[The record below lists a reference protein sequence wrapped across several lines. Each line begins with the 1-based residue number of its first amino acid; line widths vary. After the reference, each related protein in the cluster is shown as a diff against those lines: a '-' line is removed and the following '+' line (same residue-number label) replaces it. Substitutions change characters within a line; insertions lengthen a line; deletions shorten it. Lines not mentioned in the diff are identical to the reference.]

1 MLESWKR
8 TLIILWIGVLFCSSS
23 YTMAVPFL
31 PLFLFDLGVEQG
43 NVHLWAG
50 VIYSSSF
57 LVGAV
62 MAPFWGS
69 MADKYGKRRMVI
81 RAGFSLAIVYA
92 LFALV
97 TNPWELMG
105 ARLLHGFVGGFV
117 PASMAIVAS
126 SVPENKMGFSLG
138 LMQAGT
144 MTGGIIGPLFG
155 GLLANWFG
163 MRMSFVVSASIIFLA
178 TVAVLIWIKE
188 TGKAA
193 PGESVKLADSFRMA
207 VRNRTFLQLLSV
219 LVVFQLCI
227 NMIQP
232 MLALHI
238 ADLQGNLQGTVL
250 TSGIIFS
257 LIGIAGIIASPY
269 WGKVGEKYGYRTV
282 LHLGLIIG
290 GGVVCLQYFVQQLWL
305 FTVIQFLF
313 GLFIAAVVPS
323 VNTLA
328 VRSTDPD
335 FRGRSFGF
343 TQSANQLGSM
353 IGPLLGGGMGMFVNI
368 HWIFVATGM
377 ILIVFGTMLAVR
389 FHMVPSMSGSAMTLD
404 KWKWKTER
412 KSG

>member
-1 MLESWKR
+1 M
-8 TLIILWIGVLFCSSS
+8 
-23 YTMAVPFL
+23 
-31 PLFLFDLGVEQG
+31 
-43 NVHLWAG
+43 
-50 VIYSSSF
+50 
-57 LVGAV
+57 
-62 MAPFWGS
+62 
-69 MADKYGKRRMVI
+69 
-81 RAGFSLAIVYA
+81 
-92 LFALV
+92 
-97 TNPWELMG
+97 
-105 ARLLHGFVGGFV
+105 
-117 PASMAIVAS
+117 
-126 SVPENKMGFSLG
+126 
-138 LMQAGT
+138 
-144 MTGGIIGPLFG
+144 
-155 GLLANWFG
+155 
-163 MRMSFVVSASIIFLA
+163 
-178 TVAVLIWIKE
+178 
-188 TGKAA
+188 
-193 PGESVKLADSFRMA
+193 
-207 VRNRTFLQLLSV
+207 
-219 LVVFQLCI
+219 
-227 NMIQP
+227 
-232 MLALHI
+232 
-238 ADLQGNLQGTVL
+238 
-250 TSGIIFS
+250 
-257 LIGIAGIIASPY
+257 
-269 WGKVGEKYGYRTV
+269 

>member
-1 MLESWKR
+1 
-8 TLIILWIGVLFCSSS
+8 
-23 YTMAVPFL
+23 MAVPFL

-250 TSGIIFS
+250 TSGIIFFS
-257 LIGIAGIIASPY
+257 YWDCRYYRFTVLGEGWREIRLPDGAASGLDYRRRGRLPAIFRPAVMAFYGYSVPVRLIYRCGGAFGQYSCCSQYGPGLSWKVVRFYPERESIGIDD
-269 WGKVGEKYGYRTV
+269 RT
-282 LHLGLIIG
+282 
-290 GGVVCLQYFVQQLWL
+290 
-305 FTVIQFLF
+305 
-313 GLFIAAVVPS
+313 AAWRRHGD
-323 VNTLA
+323 
-328 VRSTDPD
+328 VR
-335 FRGRSFGF
+335 
-343 TQSANQLGSM
+343 
-353 IGPLLGGGMGMFVNI
+353 
-368 HWIFVATGM
+368 
-377 ILIVFGTMLAVR
+377 
-389 FHMVPSMSGSAMTLD
+389 
-404 KWKWKTER
+404 
-412 KSG
+412 

>member
-1 MLESWKR
+1 
-8 TLIILWIGVLFCSSS
+8 
-23 YTMAVPFL
+23 MAVPFL

-232 MLALHI
+232 MLRFILP
-238 ADLQGNLQGTVL
+238 
-250 TSGIIFS
+250 IFK
-257 LIGIAGIIASPY
+257 ATCKAPY
-269 WGKVGEKYGYRTV
+269 
-282 LHLGLIIG
+282 
-290 GGVVCLQYFVQQLWL
+290 
-305 FTVIQFLF
+305 
-313 GLFIAAVVPS
+313 
-323 VNTLA
+323 
-328 VRSTDPD
+328 
-335 FRGRSFGF
+335 
-343 TQSANQLGSM
+343 
-353 IGPLLGGGMGMFVNI
+353 
-368 HWIFVATGM
+368 
-377 ILIVFGTMLAVR
+377 
-389 FHMVPSMSGSAMTLD
+389 
-404 KWKWKTER
+404 
-412 KSG
+412 